1 MGKRKGKDSLDSKEE
16 KALNTYML
24 IGVMIGTVVG
34 MMLSFTNDDF
44 MFLGGGAV
52 VGLLVGSLLG
62 TIATEGIVIKI
73 GTAKKKK
80 KANKKK

>member
-1 MGKRKGKDSLDSKEE
+1 MRKKKEKDNLDSKEE

-34 MMLSFTNDDF
+34 IMLSFANDNF
-44 MFLGGGAV
+44 MFLGGSAV

-62 TIATEGIVIKI
+62 TIASEGIVIKV

-80 KANKKK
+80 KSNKK

>member
-1 MGKRKGKDSLDSKEE
+1 MGKKKEKDNLDSKEE
-16 KALNTYML
+16 KALNTYMP

-34 MMLSFTNDDF
+34 MMLSFANDNF

-62 TIATEGIVIKI
+62 TIASEGIVIKV

-80 KANKKK
+80 KSNKK

>member
-1 MGKRKGKDSLDSKEE
+1 MGKKKEKDNLDSKEE
-16 KALNTYML
+16 KALNTYMP

-34 MMLSFTNDDF
+34 MMLSFANYNF

-62 TIATEGIVIKI
+62 TIASEGVVIKV

-80 KANKKK
+80 KSNKK

>member
-1 MGKRKGKDSLDSKEE
+1 MVKKKEKDNLESKEE
-16 KALNTYML
+16 KALNTYMP
-24 IGVMIGTVVG
+24 ISVMIGTVVG
-34 MMLSFTNDDF
+34 MMLSFANDNF

-62 TIATEGIVIKI
+62 TIASEGIVIKV

-80 KANKKK
+80 KLNKK